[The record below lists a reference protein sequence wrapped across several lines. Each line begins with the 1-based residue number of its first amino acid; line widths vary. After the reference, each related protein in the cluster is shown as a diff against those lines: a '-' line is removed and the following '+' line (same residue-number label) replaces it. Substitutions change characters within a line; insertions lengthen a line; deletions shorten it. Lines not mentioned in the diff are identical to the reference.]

1 MPVLTVLAGPVRT
14 VALPLELAFFHH
26 WVAYPKDP
34 DGGSARRA
42 VQILAEVLA

>member
-1 MPVLTVLAGPVRT
+1 MDVTILNPT
-14 VALPLELAFFHH
+14 
-26 WVAYPKDP
+26 KDP